1 MKRRSF
7 LTFVSLLAT
16 ILLVSILL
24 VSTPAFAGST
34 PKSDAELAIDR
45 IIANERALS
54 TTMRSYSPMVETYLQ
69 RMQPDSTM
77 GFLPAEDHYFL
88 GRVQFQQAKEEFYLD
103 KRLVERMAG
112 SFSKLYS
119 LSPVGFSA
127 MIFVDRPGF
136 ERRNYQLR
144 YTHSEFLG
152 EVRCLVFEVSPRRDK
167 DKDRNVPR
175 FKGAIWVEDAGYN
188 IVRFNGSYG
197 TFHIDS
203 WRMNLKDGVW
213 LPAVV
218 YSEEF
223 DSNKPQQQNPRLKA
237 QTRIWGY
244 NLGPRRESEF
254 AEIVVDPAAAKD
266 LSENPDQSP
275 LDIQRSWQRRAED
288 NVIVKLEELGLVV
301 PEGEVDK
308 VLQTVITN
316 LEVTNQIVLD
326 PEVRCR
332 IIPTTPIEVATIGHT
347 ILISRGLL
355 DALPN
360 EAALAVVLAHAL
372 AHAALGHDLDSSFA
386 FNDRLVVPS
395 LQQLP
400 LFDFKHSPEQERE
413 AEALGLKILANSPY
427 KDSLSEAGLFLKALA
442 RYGRKIPNLT
452 KANLGESLVTDNRV
466 TFMSPIADAAP
477 ALELDNPQQI
487 AALPLGSRVKLDP
500 WAGQL
505 KFVKAR
511 PPRIFSA
518 KDKLALEVTPFSPY
532 LVRLKAGGTMT
543 GTAPDPNH
551 DR

>member
-1 MKRRSF
+1 MTRRFS
-7 LTFVSLLAT
+7 LTLFTLLA
-16 ILLVSILL
+16 SIQ
-24 VSTPAFAGST
+24 VFAGGT
-34 PKSDAELAIDR
+34 PKSGPEQAIDR
-45 IIANERALS
+45 ILANERALS

-69 RMQPDSTM
+69 RMQPDTTM

-127 MIFVDRPGF
+127 MIFVDRSGF
-136 ERRNYQLR
+136 DRKNYQLHYLR
-144 YTHSEFLG
+144 SEFLG
-152 EVRCLVFEVSPRRDK
+152 EVRCMVFEVNPH
-167 DKDRNVPR
+167 KDRKVPR
-175 FKGAIWVEDAGYN
+175 FKGAIWVEDGGDH

-203 WRMNLKDGVW
+203 WRMNLREGVW

-223 DSNKPQQQNPRLKA
+223 DSNKPQTQGPRLKA

-244 NLGPRRESEF
+244 NLGVRRESEF

-288 NVIVKLEELGLVV
+288 NVIIKLEELGLIV

-308 VLQTVITN
+308 V
-316 LEVTNQIVLD
+316 VLD

-347 ILISRGLL
+347 ILVSRGLL

-360 EAALAVVLAHAL
+360 EAALAVILAHAL

-386 FNDRLVVPS
+386 FNDRMVVPS

-400 LFDFKHSPEQERE
+400 LFDFKHTPEQERE
-413 AEALGLKILANSPY
+413 AETLALKFLANSPY
-427 KDSLSEAGLFLKALA
+427 KDNLAEAGLFLKALA
-442 RYGRKIPNLT
+442 KYERKVPNLT
-452 KANLGESLVTDNRV
+452 KATLGESLVADNRV
-466 TFMSPIADAAP
+466 SFMTPIADAAP
-477 ALELDNPQQI
+477 ALELDNPEQI
-487 AALPLGSRVKLDP
+487 VALPLGSRVKLDP

-511 PPRIFSA
+511 PPRIYSA

-532 LVRLKAGGTMT
+532 LVRLKAAAIA
-543 GTAPDPNH
+543 GTAQDATQ

>member
-1 MKRRSF
+1 MQNE
-7 LTFVSLLAT
+7 FV
-16 ILLVSILL
+16 
-24 VSTPAFAGST
+24 
-34 PKSDAELAIDR
+34 
-45 IIANERALS
+45 
-54 TTMRSYSPMVETYLQ
+54 
-69 RMQPDSTM
+69 
-77 GFLPAEDHYFL
+77 
-88 GRVQFQQAKEEFYLD
+88 
-103 KRLVERMAG
+103 
-112 SFSKLYS
+112 
-119 LSPVGFSA
+119 
-127 MIFVDRPGF
+127 
-136 ERRNYQLR
+136 
-144 YTHSEFLG
+144 G
-152 EVRCLVFEVSPRRDK
+152 EVRCLVFEVSPRKEKEK
-167 DKDRNVPR
+167 DKNKNKERNVPR
-175 FKGAIWVEDAGYN
+175 FKGAIWVEDSGYH

-203 WRMNLKDGVW
+203 WRMNLRDGVW

-223 DSNKPQQQNPRLKA
+223 DSNKPQTQNPRLKA

-244 NLGPRRESEF
+244 NLGPRRESDF
-254 AEIVVDPAAAKD
+254 TEIVVDPAVAKD
-266 LSENPDQSP
+266 SSESTDQSP

-288 NVIVKLEELGLVV
+288 NVIIKLEELGLVV

-308 VLQTVITN
+308 VLHTVITN
-316 LEVTNQIVLD
+316 LEVTNKIVLD

-347 ILISRGLL
+347 ILVSRGLL

-386 FNDRLVVPS
+386 FNDRMVVPS

-427 KDSLSEAGLFLKALA
+427 KDNLAEAGLFLKALA

-452 KANLGESLVTDNRV
+452 KANLGESMVTDNRV
-466 TFMSPIADAAP
+466 SFMSPIADAAP
-477 ALELDNPQQI
+477 VLELDNPQQI
-487 AALPLGSRVKLDP
+487 VALPLGSRVKLDP

-511 PPRIFSA
+511 PPRIYSA

-532 LVRLKAGGTMT
+532 LVRFKPAALAAKER
-543 GTAPDPNH
+543 DSVQ

>member
-1 MKRRSF
+1 MTRRSF
-7 LTFVSLLAT
+7 LTVVTLLA
-16 ILLVSILL
+16 SIP
-24 VSTPAFAGST
+24 SFAGGT
-34 PKSDAELAIDR
+34 PKSRPEQTIDR

-54 TTMRSYSPMVETYLQ
+54 TTMRIYSPMVETYLQ
-69 RMQPDSTM
+69 RMQPDYTM

-127 MIFVDRPGF
+127 MIFVDRTGF
-136 ERRNYQLR
+136 DRKNYELHYLR
-144 YTHSEFLG
+144 SEFLG
-152 EVRCLVFEVSPRRDK
+152 EIRCLLFEVNPR
-167 DKDRNVPR
+167 KDRNVPR
-175 FKGAIWVEDAGYN
+175 FKGAIWAEDGGYN

-203 WRMNLKDGVW
+203 WRMNLREGVW

-223 DSNKPQQQNPRLKA
+223 DSNKPQTQGPRLKA

-244 NLGPRRESEF
+244 NLGVHRESEF
-254 AEIVVDPAAAKD
+254 AEIVVDPAVAKD
-266 LSENPDQSP
+266 SSESPDQSP

-288 NVIVKLEELGLVV
+288 NVIIKLEELGLVV

-316 LEVTNQIVLD
+316 LEVTNKIVLD

-347 ILISRGLL
+347 ILVSRGLL

-360 EAALAVVLAHAL
+360 EAALAVILSHAL

-386 FNDRLVVPS
+386 FNDRMVVPS

-400 LFDFKHSPEQERE
+400 LFDFKHTPEQERE
-413 AEALGLKILANSPY
+413 AEALALKFLANSPY
-427 KDSLSEAGLFLKALA
+427 KDNLAEAGLFLKALA
-442 RYGRKIPNLT
+442 KYERKVPNLT
-452 KANLGESLVTDNRV
+452 KATLGESLVADGRV

-477 ALELDNPQQI
+477 ALELDNPEQI
-487 AALPLGSRVKLDP
+487 VALPLGSRVKLDP

-511 PPRIFSA
+511 PPRIYSA

-532 LVRLKAGGTMT
+532 LVRLKPAAISE
-543 GTAPDPNH
+543 TAQDSLQ